1 MIPDLEFIEHVI
13 DRTDMSDGDKAFIKT
28 ALRRNGEIPAIT
40 NSAQYKAYGRMEAD
54 LRRGLPDQSSADFGT
69 AFVEWARSPEGVLA
83 LTYGEKM
90 TEWEEQQED
99 DSLDEP

>member
-1 MIPDLEFIEHVI
+1 MIPDIDFIQHVI
-13 DRTDMSDGDKAFIKT
+13 DRANIQEDHKTSLTT
-28 ALRRNGEIPAIT
+28 ALHTTGEIPAIT
-40 NSAQYKAYGRMEAD
+40 SSAQYEAYRQMAAD
-54 LRRGLPDQSSADFGT
+54 LRRGLPDRFSPDFGT

>member
-1 MIPDLEFIEHVI
+1 MIPDIDFIQHVI
-13 DRTDMSDGDKAFIKT
+13 DRANIPEDQKTSLKT
-28 ALRRNGEIPAIT
+28 ALRTSGEIPAIT
-40 NSAQYKAYGRMEAD
+40 SSAQYEAYRQMEAD
-54 LRRGLPDQSSADFGT
+54 LRRGLPDRFSPDFGT
-69 AFVEWARSPEGVLA
+69 AFVDWSRFPEGILA

>member
-1 MIPDLEFIEHVI
+1 MIPHIDFIQHVI
-13 DRTDMSDGDKAFIKT
+13 DRANIPEDQKTSLKT
-28 ALRRNGEIPAIT
+28 ALRTSGEIPAIT
-40 NSAQYKAYGRMEAD
+40 SSAQYEAYRQMEAD
-54 LRRGLPDQSSADFGT
+54 LRRGLPDRFSPDFGT

>member
-1 MIPDLEFIEHVI
+1 MIPDIDFIQHVI
-13 DRTDMSDGDKAFIKT
+13 DRANIPEDQKTSLKT
-28 ALRRNGEIPAIT
+28 ALRTSGEIPAIT
-40 NSAQYKAYGRMEAD
+40 SSAQYEAYRQMEAD
-54 LRRGLPDQSSADFGT
+54 LRRGLPDRFSPNFGT

>member
-1 MIPDLEFIEHVI
+1 MIPDIDFIEHVI
-13 DRTDMSDGDKAFIKT
+13 DRTNIPEDEKTLLKT
-28 ALRRNGEIPAIT
+28 ALRTSGDIPAIT
-40 NSAQYKAYGRMEAD
+40 SSAQYEAYRQMEAD
-54 LRRGLPDQSSADFGT
+54 LRRRLPDPFSPDFGT

-90 TEWEEQQED
+90 TEWEEQRED

>member
-1 MIPDLEFIEHVI
+1 MIPDIDFIQHVI
-13 DRTDMSDGDKAFIKT
+13 DRANIQEDQKTSLTT
-28 ALRRNGEIPAIT
+28 ALRTSGEIPAIT
-40 NSAQYKAYGRMEAD
+40 SSAQYEAYRQMEAD
-54 LRRGLPDQSSADFGT
+54 LRRGLPDRFSPDFGT

>member
-1 MIPDLEFIEHVI
+1 MIPDIDFIEHVI
-13 DRTDMSDGDKAFIKT
+13 DRTNIPENEKASLKA
-28 ALRRNGEIPAIT
+28 ALRRSGEIPAIT
-40 NSAQYKAYGRMEAD
+40 SSARFEAYRQMEAD
-54 LRRGLPDQSSADFGT
+54 LRRGLPDRFSPDFGT

-99 DSLDEP
+99 ESYDEP